1 MLLSLLFSKLLLHSE
16 LQDQLLASFSR
27 EQNNNEHA
35 VSPPCVSH
43 PLLLAQVP
51 EMFYELYEIQH

>member
-16 LQDQLLASFSR
+16 LQDLLLASFSR

-35 VSPPCVSH
+35 VPPARVSN
-43 PLLLAQVP
+43 PLSLAQVP
-51 EMFYELYEIQH
+51 EMFYELYEI